1 MQELQITDT
10 MKKIYFLLLIFAGL
24 FMATGCYYDNE
35 EYLYGN
41 NTQPCDTSNVTYS
54 AVVAPIMTANC
65 NGCHSTASPSGN
77 ISTDNHTGLSTI
89 ALNGKLW
96 GAVSHASGYSAMP
109 KGGNKLTN
117 CELAKIR
124 IWIQAGAPNN

>member
-10 MKKIYFLLLIFAGL
+10 MKKIYFLLLIVAGL

-89 ALNGKLW
+89 ALN
-96 GAVSHASGYSAMP
+96 A
-109 KGGNKLTN
+109 KGGKKLTN